1 MKRLIVSAAFA
12 VALAACG
19 QAANTPPDPAPSATP
34 SAPNAASLKAASV
47 TPEPGDDA
55 LWAAASVSKVALL
68 ERGDAKLYS
77 TVGGDPAI
85 NGEYVFL
92 AVIGE
97 PQEGWKVFK
106 VGDFNSW
113 DVVSQTPER
122 VVLKVSH
129 SAVEETTGEIVT
141 AEQTIA
147 VDVPAYGAA
156 SINVTPVE

>member
-19 QAANTPPDPAPSATP
+19 QAANTAPEPAPAATP
-34 SAPNAASLKAASV
+34 SGPNAASLKAAALV
-47 TPEPGDDA
+47 PEPYDDA
-55 LWAAASVSKVALL
+55 LGAAASVARVVVL

-92 AVIGE
+92 AVIGA

-113 DVVSQTPER
+113 DLVSQTPER

-147 VDVPAYGAA
+147 VDVPAFAA
-156 SINVTPVE
+156 NEITLTPLQ